1 MALPKRVLI
10 AHADPRTREQV
21 RSLAERRLGLVGMT
35 QADSF
40 EALLDRL
47 AEEPETDVVVVDLD
61 LPGMF
66 WEVGLRHLSEINSH
80 MRMAVLFSGSD
91 GAKLDSLAA
100 NVAAF
105 VPMRLPEDL
114 FADALGRALE
124 AEGLGVSPPAAHAKL
139 PSVEGPLQPHTINHS
154 LTGRQCDVLRLLSQG
169 LSNLEIADFLGI
181 AEGTVKVH
189 VNAAFRILGV
199 HNRVSAS
206 VAFREYFEE
215 RSARA
220 AQDLSS

>member
-1 MALPKRVLI
+1 MALPRRVLI
-10 AHADPRTREQV
+10 AHADPQTRDQV
-21 RSLAERRLGLVGMT
+21 RSLAERRLGIAGAAE
-35 QADSF
+35 ADSF
-40 EALLDRL
+40 DALLDEL
-47 AEEPETDVVVVDLD
+47 QKEPETDLVVVDLD

-66 WEVGLRHLSEINSH
+66 WEVGLRHLGAASDD
-80 MRMAVLFSGSD
+80 MRIAVLFSGSD
-91 GAKLDSLAA
+91 GAKLDAVA
-100 NVAAF
+100 ENVAAI
-105 VPMRLPEDL
+105 VSMRLPEDL
-114 FADALGRALE
+114 IAAALERALDGKGPDLARLVPE
-124 AEGLGVSPPAAHAKL
+124 Q
-139 PSVEGPLQPHTINHS
+139 PSVDGQSRSRMINHA

-206 VAFREYFEE
+206 VAFRDYFEE

-220 AQDLSS
+220 ADEKFSR